1 MRLFYCLILGYQL
14 WINFITDISKQY
26 KQKIEVNRRI
36 IIGLVILMGISLLGI
51 VAVQFYWF
59 NNSVAVRNELFDR
72 SVNEAMNKAVKRMET
87 GHDLKVIRGFA
98 DGDTI
103 NWSKQIPFPPPPP
116 PPPPQD
122 LENLDVVVRRD
133 SVHGTISVTTSK
145 TQHAN
150 QLSYVVVAGNK
161 TGKLAGKGKIITE
174 NRYGRLFDSTFKVE
188 VPSIDPAV
196 GQKLKQLKQLTNQIR
211 IEYSGWETGRHIDEV
226 QLKKLLKEELI
237 DRAIPIDFEISVV
250 GGDSIPEQTSTANAG
265 KRWYKVN
272 LFPDDIFRKKLDFA
286 VHFPGRDLFVGR
298 KTTLLLGL
306 SVSFTLIIF
315 LTFLLSIY
323 LILKQKRIS
332 EMKSD
337 FINNMTHEFKTP
349 IATISIAADSIANQ
363 KVIGEQEKVR
373 FFAGMIKKENQRM
386 NEQVERILQIARLD
400 RKEFEFNFQAT
411 DIHPLIEAAI
421 DGIILQVEQRGGR
434 IETRL
439 EAVNPVVTTDPIHF
453 TNLVCNLL
461 DNANKYSPEAP
472 RITVSTANSSD
483 GILLTVEDKGM
494 GMTKAVQA
502 RIFDKFYR
510 LTSGNIHT
518 IKGFGLGL
526 SYIKA
531 ILDANSGTIKVYSEP
546 GKGSKF
552 VVFIPF
558 LNNRR

>member
-1 MRLFYCLILGYQL
+1 
-14 WINFITDISKQY
+14 
-26 KQKIEVNRRI
+26 
-36 IIGLVILMGISLLGI
+36 MGISLLGI

-72 SVNEAMNKAVKRMET
+72 SVNEAMNKAVKRLET

-98 DGDTI
+98 EGDTI
-103 NWSKQIPFPPPPP
+103 NWNKQIPFPPPPP
-116 PPPPQD
+116 PPPPKEF
-122 LENLDVVVRRD
+122 ENVDVIVKRD
-133 SVHGTISVTTSK
+133 SLNHTFSVTTSK
-145 TQHAN
+145 SQHAK
-150 QLSYVVVAGNK
+150 QMSYVVVAGSK
-161 TGKLAGKGKIITE
+161 TGKSAGKARIITE
-174 NRYGRLFDSTFKVE
+174 DKFGVLRDSTIKVE
-188 VPSIDPAV
+188 IPSIDPAV

-211 IEYSGWETGRHIDEV
+211 IEYSGWETGRRIDEV

-250 GGDSIPEQTSTANAG
+250 GGDSIPEQTSTANAS

-272 LFPDDIFRKKLDFA
+272 LYPDDIFRKKLDFA
-286 VHFPGRDLFVGR
+286 VHFPGRELFIGR

-363 KVIGEQEKVR
+363 KVIGEEEKVR

-411 DIHPLIEAAI
+411 DLHPLVEAAI
-421 DGIILQVEQRGGR
+421 DGIILQVEQRGGK
-434 IETRL
+434 IETRF

-472 RITVSTANSSD
+472 QITVSTTNSSD

-531 ILDANSGTIKVYSEP
+531 ILDANNGTIKVYSEP

>member
-1 MRLFYCLILGYQL
+1 
-14 WINFITDISKQY
+14 
-26 KQKIEVNRRI
+26 
-36 IIGLVILMGISLLGI
+36 MGISLLGI

-59 NNSVAVRNELFDR
+59 NNSVAIRNELFDR
-72 SVNEAMNKAVKRMET
+72 SVNEAMNKAVRRLET

-98 DGDTI
+98 KGDTI
-103 NWSKQIPFPPPPP
+103 NWNKQIPIPPPPP
-116 PPPPQD
+116 PPPPQEF
-122 LENLDVVVRRD
+122 ENLDVVVKRD
-133 SVHGTISVTTSK
+133 SLNRMISVMTRKSK
-145 TQHAN
+145 HAN
-150 QLSYVVVAGNK
+150 QMSYVVVAGSQNGKSSRRERIIAENK
-161 TGKLAGKGKIITE
+161 FGVLG
-174 NRYGRLFDSTFKVE
+174 DSAFKVE
-188 VPSIDPAV
+188 IPSIDPDI
-196 GQKLKQLKQLTNQIR
+196 GRKIKQLKQLTNQIR

-226 QLKKLLKEELI
+226 QLKKLLREELN

-250 GGDSIPEQTSTANAG
+250 GGDSIPEQTSAANAR
-265 KRWYKVN
+265 KRWYLVN

-286 VHFPGRDLFVGR
+286 VHFPGRDLFIGQ
-298 KTTLLLGL
+298 KTTFLLGL

-363 KVIGEQEKVR
+363 KVISEEEKVR

-411 DIHPLIEAAI
+411 NIHPLIEAAI

-439 EAVNPVVTTDPIHF
+439 EAVNPVVTTDPVHF

-472 RITVSTANSSD
+472 LITVSTTNSSD
-483 GILLTVEDKGM
+483 GILLSVEDKGM
-494 GMTKAVQA
+494 GMTKAVQT

-531 ILDANSGTIKVYSEP
+531 ILDANNGTIKVHSEP
-546 GKGSKF
+546 GKGSRF